1 MWKATMKNSVLR
13 LKLHQNK
20 AHYRKEE
27 TVNNKMTYPL
37 PTYSMIIGAIH
48 NACNYKEYRPMDISI
63 QGNYESIKRE
73 IYTDYCFL
81 NSVMDDRGILVK
93 LNNPKLLENGYK
105 VIAKALKSQ
114 GNSFKKR
121 ITIEICD
128 EKELDEYIRISDLRI
143 KFQEENSSINQKIS
157 IKKDEIKKI
166 KQKTKDKKSDEYKN
180 MSDKINEI
188 NDEIKKIKDEFD
200 ERRKAEY
207 LKPIS
212 YYASLTKSIKSYE
225 VLYGVD
231 LVIHIRSDEETL
243 NDIKKNYHNITSVGR
258 SEDFVDNIEISFV
271 NISDEEDS
279 FKHIKSKYKAYV
291 DKEAVENKAIIKSN
305 LSAHKVNFVP
315 TRGTTYYI
323 NKNYVIENNK
333 RVFEKK
339 RVVYLSGYEFGLN
352 ISQYNYQ
359 NKAKGIYIDIDNKD
373 IVSFL

>member
-1 MWKATMKNSVLR
+1 MKNSVLR

-63 QGNYESIKRE
+63 QGSYESIKRE

-93 LNNPKLLENGYK
+93 LNNPDLLENVYK

-157 IKKDEIKKI
+157 TKKNEIKKI
-166 KQKTKDKKSDEYKN
+166 KQEQKTKDKKSDEYKN

-200 ERRKAEY
+200 ERRKVEY

-243 NDIKKNYHNITSVGR
+243 NNIKKNYHNITSVGR

-271 NISDEEDS
+271 NISDEEDN

-305 LSAHKVNFVP
+305 LSAHKVNSVP

-352 ISQYNYQ
+352 INQYNYQ
-359 NKAKGIYIDIDNKD
+359 NKDKGIYIDIDNKD

>member
-1 MWKATMKNSVLR
+1 M
-13 LKLHQNK
+13 
-20 AHYRKEE
+20 
-27 TVNNKMTYPL
+27 
-37 PTYSMIIGAIH
+37 
-48 NACNYKEYRPMDISI
+48 
-63 QGNYESIKRE
+63 
-73 IYTDYCFL
+73 
-81 NSVMDDRGILVK
+81 
-93 LNNPKLLENGYK
+93 
-105 VIAKALKSQ
+105 
-114 GNSFKKR
+114 
-121 ITIEICD
+121 
-128 EKELDEYIRISDLRI
+128 
-143 KFQEENSSINQKIS
+143 
-157 IKKDEIKKI
+157 
-166 KQKTKDKKSDEYKN
+166 
-180 MSDKINEI
+180 
-188 NDEIKKIKDEFD
+188 
-200 ERRKAEY
+200 
-207 LKPIS
+207 
-212 YYASLTKSIKSYE
+212 
-225 VLYGVD
+225 YGVD

-352 ISQYNYQ
+352 INQYNYP
-359 NKAKGIYIDIDNKD
+359 NKDKGIYIDIDNKD

>member
-63 QGNYESIKRE
+63 QGSYESIKRE

-93 LNNPKLLENGYK
+93 LNNPDLLENGYK

-157 IKKDEIKKI
+157 TKKDEIKKCH
-166 KQKTKDKKSDEYKN
+166 KSGN
-180 MSDKINEI
+180 
-188 NDEIKKIKDEFD
+188 
-200 ERRKAEY
+200 
-207 LKPIS
+207 
-212 YYASLTKSIKSYE
+212 
-225 VLYGVD
+225 
-231 LVIHIRSDEETL
+231 
-243 NDIKKNYHNITSVGR
+243 
-258 SEDFVDNIEISFV
+258 
-271 NISDEEDS
+271 
-279 FKHIKSKYKAYV
+279 
-291 DKEAVENKAIIKSN
+291 
-305 LSAHKVNFVP
+305 
-315 TRGTTYYI
+315 
-323 NKNYVIENNK
+323 
-333 RVFEKK
+333 
-339 RVVYLSGYEFGLN
+339 
-352 ISQYNYQ
+352 
-359 NKAKGIYIDIDNKD
+359 
-373 IVSFL
+373 